1 MSFFRWQWCISV
13 STMEASCAVRVAV
26 RVRPLTSPE
35 NLEGAQC
42 AVAVQD
48 ELSTVVVGSGSSA
61 RSFV

>member
-1 MSFFRWQWCISV
+1 
-13 STMEASCAVRVAV
+13 MEASCAVRVAV